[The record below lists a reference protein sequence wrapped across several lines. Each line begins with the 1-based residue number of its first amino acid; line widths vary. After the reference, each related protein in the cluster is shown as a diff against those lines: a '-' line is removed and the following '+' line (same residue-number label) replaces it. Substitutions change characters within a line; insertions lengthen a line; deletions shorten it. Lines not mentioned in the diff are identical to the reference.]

1 MKNLDIIIFTL
12 AVILCFVTFIIST
25 FKAFEKINN
34 EGVEKKGKKGI
45 ITRLLNYFES
55 LT

>member
-12 AVILCFVTFIIST
+12 AVILCFVAFIVST
-25 FKAFEKINN
+25 FRAFDQINN
-34 EGVEKKGKKGI
+34 EGFEKKGKKGI
-45 ITRLLNYFES
+45 ISRLLSYLES